1 MYPALNQTGA
11 GHVAYGVST
20 MDVEN
25 ANSSGDR
32 TCSAF
37 SQFRRPIFRPNAQRQ
52 KHPGS
57 VQKRAISVT
66 CGIAPSTARRT
77 VVIELFTTVLR
88 AKIRGCKLLKWCALP
103 AFVPEMPRTWAR
115 HGPVRKL
122 DSRVNLCARSKS
134 WCAPP
139 AYAQR
144 ATAR

>member
-1 MYPALNQTGA
+1 MTAPSFQKSFVSMYPALNQTGA

-57 VQKRAISVT
+57 VRKGHFRDV
-66 CGIAPSTARRT
+66 RYR
-77 VVIELFTTVLR
+77 IEHGQEDGCDRIVHKLFS
-88 AKIRGCKLLKWCALP
+88 
-103 AFVPEMPRTWAR
+103 E
-115 HGPVRKL
+115 RKYVAV
-122 DSRVNLCARSKS
+122 SC
-134 WCAPP
+134 
-139 AYAQR
+139 
-144 ATAR
+144 